1 MNAASDAR
9 QATGEGFSEFAVRF
23 GDGLVGS
30 LCLPDLPGTPAS
42 GCGVIL
48 LNAGLVHHAGP
59 FRINALLSRR
69 LAQAGFPTLRFD
81 KPGVGDSDNATSTDP
96 VRRRLNLE
104 AAFEAIKSRTSIDR
118 FVVGGICSGA
128 DEAFRLAES
137 DPRPAGL
144 LLIDGFAF
152 RTPGFWLRHVLPRL
166 MDWRRLREGL
176 RRSGKEKPSLVDFRE
191 FPGRKE
197 ARRRMRALAQ
207 ANVKCL
213 FVFTGG
219 AYPYFNHR
227 QQLRQALGAAAM
239 VNSTLEHWP
248 DSDHTFYLQEHRER
262 LIGAIE
268 SWMRNEFANDT
279 RGMTSA

>member
-1 MNAASDAR
+1 MIALLA
-9 QATGEGFSEFAVRF
+9 
-23 GDGLVGS
+23 S
-30 LCLPDLPGTPAS
+30 LCLPGSPGMPVS
-42 GCGVIL
+42 RCGVIL

-59 FRINALLSRR
+59 FRVNALLSRR

-81 KPGVGDSDNATSTDP
+81 KPGVGDSDNTTSTDP
-96 VRRRLNLE
+96 ERRRLNLE
-104 AAFEAIKSRTSIDR
+104 AAFEAFKSRVEIDR

-144 LLIDGFAF
+144 LFIDGFAY

-166 MDWRRLREGL
+166 LDWRRIREVV
-176 RRSGKEKPSLVDFRE
+176 RRSGRGKPSMADFRE
-191 FPGRKE
+191 FPHREE
-197 ARRRMRALAQ
+197 AARRMRALVQ
-207 ANVKCL
+207 AGVKCL

-227 QQLRQALGAAAM
+227 QQLRQALGTAAM
-239 VNSTLEHWP
+239 INSTLEYWP

-262 LIGAIE
+262 LIDAIE
-268 SWMRNEFANDT
+268 SWMRNEFANDI
-279 RGMTSA
+279 RGTANA